1 MTQKEQLE
9 EEIKNLQEQLSA
21 KKKILEYLDK
31 SEVPKI
37 YIRIYDSHGNKLDD
51 SGNDNIVTY
60 YANYT
65 GDFMLAPCILYQD
78 NTKNNI
84 YYHTNLTIRSNHPVY
99 PKAYAY
105 WYGTESYVDTDKE
118 KEKTDSVINTFN
130 GRSPT
135 GLSLNFRN
143 VIIYKE

>member
-1 MTQKEQLE
+1 
-9 EEIKNLQEQLSA
+9 
-21 KKKILEYLDK
+21 
-31 SEVPKI
+31 
-37 YIRIYDSHGNKLDD
+37 
-51 SGNDNIVTY
+51 
-60 YANYT
+60 
-65 GDFMLAPCILYQD
+65 MLAPCILCQD

-84 YYHTNLTIRSNHPVY
+84 YYHTNLTIRSNHPAY
-99 PKAYAY
+99 PNAYSY

-118 KEKTDSVINTFN
+118 KEKTDCVISTMN